1 MLERTDRVRRV
12 FPSSTEL
19 PMILPA
25 RSMLA
30 PDGPVA
36 RRLAGFE
43 ARPQQLEMATAVED
57 ALAAKERLFVEA
69 GTGTG
74 KSFAYL
80 LPAIGS
86 VLANRG
92 ERVVIC
98 THTISLQ
105 EQLMEKDLPLLRALV
120 PDEFTAVLV
129 KGRSNYMSKRRLRL
143 AVERETR
150 LLADEPERHSLQ
162 QIEKW
167 AARTD
172 DGTLATLPQLKRP
185 GVWDHVQSDG
195 GNCMGRRCP
204 THDECFYQSARRRM
218 ENADILVCNHALFF
232 SDLALR
238 MRGAGFLP
246 PYTHV
251 ILDEAHTVED
261 VAAEHFGL
269 RVSEGRVR
277 HLMRMLLSER
287 TNRGV
292 LATIGGRSG
301 AGEMVDDSITALRR
315 TETATNAFFDDLA
328 AWLERDGHG
337 SVRIPVPGVVDNPL
351 SPALRALASALKVL
365 RTRVTNETDEMELGS
380 LAGRATEIAEAAALL
395 VEQGVEGCVYWA
407 ESHRRPDRRGRG
419 HRGSVTVACAAVD
432 VAPVLREHLF
442 GRDGAVICTS
452 ATLATGADDFSL
464 VTGRLGAES
473 PRMLQVGSP
482 FDFARQMRV
491 FVDPHMPEPKDPV
504 YLDRLTARIVEQV
517 RATDGG
523 AFVLFTSNTA
533 MREAAERC
541 RGPLEAEGHAVLVQ
555 HETGPRGLLLERFR
569 GDERAVLFGV
579 SSFWQGV
586 DVRGRGLR
594 NVVITRLPFD
604 VPDRPIVQARH
615 EAIQA
620 RGGRPFMED
629 QVPRAVIRFKQ
640 GVGRLIRS
648 SDDSGRVV
656 VLDPRIV
663 TKGYGRIFQASL
675 PEGVEVEPL
684 EPLEIDVPDYDAFD
698 ESFDDVPEL
707 PVDHDFPG
715 GFDALDPGP

>member
-1 MLERTDRVRRV
+1 
-12 FPSSTEL
+12 
-19 PMILPA
+19 MILPA

-36 RRLAGFE
+36 RRLKGFE
-43 ARPQQLEMATAVED
+43 PRPQQVEMATAVEE
-57 ALAAKERLFVEA
+57 ALLKRERLFVEA

-80 LPAIGS
+80 LPAISS
-86 VLANRG
+86 VLAKRG
-92 ERVVIC
+92 EKIIIC

-129 KGRSNYMSKRRLRL
+129 KGRSNYLSKRRLRL

-162 QIEKW
+162 QIERW
-167 AARTD
+167 AGRTN

-238 MRGAGFLP
+238 IRGAGFLP
-246 PYTHV
+246 AYTHV

-269 RVSEGRVR
+269 RISEGRVR
-277 HLMRMLLSER
+277 HLLRMLLSER

-292 LATIGGRSG
+292 LASIGGRL
-301 AGEMVDDSITALRR
+301 DSDPLLEDAIVALR
-315 TETATNAFFDDLA
+315 TVEMATNAFFDDLA
-328 AWLERDGHG
+328 VWLDRAGG
-337 SVRIPVPGVVDNPL
+337 GTVRISEAGIVDNPL
-351 SPALRALASALKVL
+351 SPALRKLAASLKLL
-365 RTRVTNETDEMELGS
+365 RTKVANETDEMELGS
-380 LAGRATEIAEAAALL
+380 LSGRATEIAEATSLL
-395 VEQGVEGCVYWA
+395 IEQGIEGCVYWA
-407 ESHRRPDRRGRG
+407 EMVTRSDRRRRG
-419 HRGSVTVACAAVD
+419 GRGSVTVACAAVD
-432 VAPVLREHLF
+432 VGPVLREHLF

-452 ATLATGADDFSL
+452 ATLATGEDDFSL
-464 VTGRLGAES
+464 VTNRLGAETS
-473 PRMLQVGSP
+473 KTLQVGSP
-482 FDFARQMRV
+482 FDFARQMKV
-491 FVDPHMPEPKDPV
+491 LVDPHMPDPRDAK
-504 YLDRLTARIVEQV
+504 YLDRLTDRIVEQV

-523 AFVLFTSNTA
+523 AFVLFTSNNA

-541 RGPLEAEGHAVLVQ
+541 KGRLEEHSHTVLVQ
-555 HETGPRGLLLERFR
+555 HESGPRGLLLERFR
-569 GDERAVLFGV
+569 ADERSVLFGV

-586 DVRGRGLR
+586 DVRGRALR
-594 NVVITRLPFD
+594 NVIITRLPFD

-615 EAIQA
+615 EAIEA
-620 RGGRPFMED
+620 KGGRPFMED

-640 GVGRLIRS
+640 GIGRLIRS
-648 SDDSGRVV
+648 TDDSGRVV

-663 TKGYGRIFQASL
+663 TKGYGRIFLKSL

-684 EPLEIDVPDYDAFD
+684 EPPDLPDTGFEAFDASYDDVPDLPM
-698 ESFDDVPEL
+698 DV
-707 PVDHDFPG
+707 DFPG
-715 GFDALDPGP
+715 GFDAIDSPGDPPGD